1 MYQYNDVWD
10 IRQQV
15 LQNVYDQNANQQ
27 AFQWRKNEKYN
38 KEAENNTWQLHFVPQ
53 SKQDNAPSTDLKS
66 TSDTS
71 AISNLHFGGNEKETR
86 EPTT

>member
-1 MYQYNDVWD
+1 MFTTKMQISRLSSGVRTRNISD
-10 IRQQV
+10 
-15 LQNVYDQNANQQ
+15 
-27 AFQWRKNEKYN
+27 

-86 EPTT
+86 KPTT